1 MTTAELRALYEHI
14 QQHFALDYADLTRR
28 FKAACKARGVNLK
41 QAQQVERE
49 MEKTLTLDGD
59 GCYANSNFPARY
71 ELAETAEALG
81 IDPATDEKAFV
92 KTVDKFID
100 DIDYRQKIYLANV
113 HSNGTQTQRA
123 TGRQSGARKPA
134 RRSAVKKT
142 ASSDDGDGGDGEP
155 PRRTHS
161 KQQEQQPP
169 LPRFYT
175 YAQFAEIFGIT
186 PESLRNSVSA
196 GRFPKPLPTIFGPR
210 FTDEHIHL
218 ALKTKN
224 RAVTPQKKRHTP
236 PARPA
241 PTRPRGRPRI
251 AQAQGKGGA
260 A

>member
-1 MTTAELRALYEHI
+1 MTTASEVRAIYEHI

-142 ASSDDGDGGDGEP
+142 ASSDDGEGGDGDGEP
-155 PRRTHS
+155 PR
-161 KQQEQQPP
+161 KQPQ
-169 LPRFYT
+169 LYSYTTLAKILDCSAKAIRNKVSSGKFPRP
-175 YAQFAEIFGIT
+175 I
-186 PESLRNSVSA
+186 
-196 GRFPKPLPTIFGPR
+196 PTQFGPR
-210 FTDEHIHL
+210 FTDQHL
-218 ALKTKN
+218 DFALN
-224 RAVTPQKKRHTP
+224 FRRLPDAS
-236 PARPA
+236 AA
-241 PTRPRGRPRI
+241 PRPRGRPRI
-251 AQAQGKGGA
+251 AQSFGKGGA